1 MQEAQ
6 ITYLPLSNMDDENA
20 VGGHS
25 QVISAVVE
33 VDVVDLKDVLIFQ
46 IFFRIFFNKTCWL

>member
-1 MQEAQ
+1 MREAQ

-46 IFFRIFFNKTCWL
+46 IFFRIFFL

>member
-25 QVISAVVE
+25 QVISGVVE
-33 VDVVDLKDVLIFQ
+33 VDVVDLKDILIFQ
-46 IFFRIFFNKTCWL
+46 VFFLHFFNKKCWL